1 MKYTFLGCSMFGRNN
16 NPFVNNPY
24 TQVEHILK
32 DADSIFFNLETTIS
46 NPPLP
51 DSYKVNKV
59 FNYQSNGDQL
69 LSLRKIT
76 KKPIFVS
83 ITNNHSLD
91 YGVKGHNNT
100 KKFLKS
106 HKFLCNSKQ
115 KSESKNIIFLNATD
129 HCGCENPSL
138 WAENILMIDYNN
150 LNPIYQKIENLKK
163 KNKFI
168 VFSIHWGSN
177 WVQGDLPNHIQQ
189 FAKNLID
196 IGVNIVFG
204 HSAHHIVKNPV
215 EKYKNGIIIYGL
227 GDFINDYS
235 VRDEFNSDE
244 ALICIVHKK
253 YNHLSFELI
262 PVIRKFINH
271 SGSIPFLQ

>member
-1 MKYTFLGCSMFGRNN
+1 MKLTFLGGSMFGRNN

-24 TQVEHILK
+24 TQVQHILK

-100 KKFLKS
+100 KKFLK
-106 HKFLCNSKQ
+106 
-115 KSESKNIIFLNATD
+115 
-129 HCGCENPSL
+129 
-138 WAENILMIDYNN
+138 
-150 LNPIYQKIENLKK
+150 
-163 KNKFI
+163 
-168 VFSIHWGSN
+168 
-177 WVQGDLPNHIQQ
+177 
-189 FAKNLID
+189 
-196 IGVNIVFG
+196 
-204 HSAHHIVKNPV
+204 
-215 EKYKNGIIIYGL
+215 
-227 GDFINDYS
+227 
-235 VRDEFNSDE
+235 
-244 ALICIVHKK
+244 
-253 YNHLSFELI
+253 
-262 PVIRKFINH
+262 
-271 SGSIPFLQ
+271 

>member
-1 MKYTFLGCSMFGRNN
+1 MKLVFVGGSMFGRNN
-16 NPFVNNPY
+16 NFFVNNPY

-32 DADSIFFNLETTIS
+32 NADSIFFNLETTIS

-138 WAENILMIDYNN
+138 WAENILMIDNN
-150 LNPIYQKIENLKK
+150 NIDPIYQKIEHLKQ

-168 VFSIHWGSN
+168 VLSIHWGSN
-177 WVQGDLPNHIQQ
+177 WVQGDMPNHIQQ

-253 YNHLSFELI
+253 YNHLSVELI

>member
-1 MKYTFLGCSMFGRNN
+1 MKLVFVGGSMFGRNN

-100 KKFLKS
+100 KKFLKL

-138 WAENILMIDYNN
+138 WAKHILMIDYNN
-150 LNPIYQKIENLKK
+150 LDPIYQRIENLKK

-168 VFSIHWGSN
+168 IFSIHWGSN
-177 WVQGDLPNHIQQ
+177 WIQGDMPNHIQQ

-204 HSAHHIVKNPV
+204 HSAHHIVNNPV
-215 EKYKNGIIIYGL
+215 LKYKNGIIIYGL

-253 YNHLSFELI
+253 YNHLSVELI

>member
-1 MKYTFLGCSMFGRNN
+1 
-16 NPFVNNPY
+16 
-24 TQVEHILK
+24 
-32 DADSIFFNLETTIS
+32 
-46 NPPLP
+46 
-51 DSYKVNKV
+51 
-59 FNYQSNGDQL
+59 
-69 LSLRKIT
+69 
-76 KKPIFVS
+76 
-83 ITNNHSLD
+83 
-91 YGVKGHNNT
+91 
-100 KKFLKS
+100 
-106 HKFLCNSKQ
+106 
-115 KSESKNIIFLNATD
+115 
-129 HCGCENPSL
+129 
-138 WAENILMIDYNN
+138 MIDYNN

-177 WVQGDLPNHIQQ
+177 WVQGDMPNHIQQ

>member
-1 MKYTFLGCSMFGRNN
+1 MKLVFVGGSMFGRNN
-16 NPFVNNPY
+16 NFFVNNPY

-91 YGVKGHNNT
+91 YSVKGHNNT
-100 KKFLKS
+100 KKFLKL

-150 LNPIYQKIENLKK
+150 LDPIYQKIENLKQ

-168 VFSIHWGSN
+168 VFSIHWGPN
-177 WVQGDLPNHIQQ
+177 WVQGEMPNHIQQ
-189 FAKNLID
+189 FARDLID
-196 IGVNIVFG
+196 LGVNIVFG
-204 HSAHHIVKNPV
+204 HSAHHIVQKPV

-253 YNHLSFELI
+253 YNHFANDKALY
-262 PVIRKFINH
+262 H
-271 SGSIPFLQ
+271 FLLEAYHTLQK